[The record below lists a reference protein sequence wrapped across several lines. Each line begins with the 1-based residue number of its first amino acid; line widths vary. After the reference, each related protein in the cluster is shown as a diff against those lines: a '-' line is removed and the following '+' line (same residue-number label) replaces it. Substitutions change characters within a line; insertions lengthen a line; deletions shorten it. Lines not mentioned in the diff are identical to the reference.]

1 MNNEHGEKGAA
12 SLLSR
17 LVGQRQYPWLTIGV
31 SLILLLA
38 PIVAAYLDGILD
50 RLVREDFG
58 RFSYLAPV
66 VTIYILVVTP
76 IMNRGDDSVVE
87 AFRPLVLLDDE
98 EFDRLLDEA
107 SRTSPATEGVA
118 FGVGAAFGLWLG
130 QSWLADTDILWLRL
144 VHALSAG
151 LMWGLLVWTIY
162 GAVASTRVS
171 AELHRQPLRIDI
183 FDTEP
188 FEPIGRQSLV
198 MALAFVGG
206 IVLATIFALDGENI
220 LHWQNLLIYSFLAL
234 VPILVFFLNMRG
246 THRVLAVEK
255 ERELEAV
262 ERSIRR
268 ACRTLKERVDA
279 QESSGTLATE
289 IDALVVYEE
298 RLKEART
305 WPYNT
310 AMLRTLFVSVVLP
323 AGVALAQRILGM
335 LFE

>member
-1 MNNEHGEKGAA
+1 MNKESGEKDTA
-12 SLLSR
+12 SLLVR
-17 LVGQRQYPWLTIGV
+17 LVGQRQYPWLTVGV
-31 SLILLLA
+31 SLVLLVA
-38 PIVAAYLDGILD
+38 PIGAAYLDGILD
-50 RLVREDFG
+50 SFAGEGFG

-66 VTIYILVVTP
+66 VTIYILVITP
-76 IMNRGDDSVVE
+76 IMNRGDASVVK
-87 AFRPLVLLDDE
+87 AFRPLVPLGDE
-98 EFDRLLDEA
+98 EFDRLVDEA
-107 SRTSPATEGVA
+107 SRISPVAEGVA

-130 QSWLADTDILWLRL
+130 QSWLAGTDIFWLRL
-144 VHALSAG
+144 VHALTAG
-151 LMWGLLVWTIY
+151 LMWGLLAWTIY
-162 GAVASTRVS
+162 GDVTTTRLS

-188 FEPIGRQSLV
+188 FEPIGRQSLI

-206 IVLATIFALDGENI
+206 IVLATVFVLDGESI
-220 LHWQNLLIYSFLAL
+220 LQWQNLLIYFFLAL

-246 THRVLAVEK
+246 THRVLAAEK

-279 QESSGTLATE
+279 QESSGTLASE

-298 RLKEART
+298 RLQETRT

-310 AMLRTLFVSVVLP
+310 AMLRTLFVSVILP
-323 AGVALAQRILGM
+323 AGVAVAQRILGM